1 MTRQRKIICQHP
13 STAFAD
19 VMASYECSWCKKQLK
34 SPQNGY
40 QSQKRSLVE
49 DAKFETRVHNESKK
63 SWLQAVRQQ
72 SEGGSLLTDILVGYW
87 V

>member
-1 MTRQRKIICQHP
+1 MAQLCHEIILQHLF
-13 STAFAD
+13 S
-19 VMASYECSWCKKQLK
+19 S
-34 SPQNGY
+34 QNGY

-72 SEGGSLLTDILVGYW
+72 SEGKFGGLTDK
-87 V
+87 